1 MENNHKTAPKILL
14 HKGQGKDTPFQEQMQ
29 KVFLAFR
36 EQMQKVFL
44 AFREQPKTINMV
56 SLETGILRVNF
67 LYYVNELKRQNLI
80 RIVKEDI
87 CPISKHRA
95 YFYTTN
101 PDLFPSNIKPLN
113 NVRYEIK
120 P

>member
-1 MENNHKTAPKILL
+1 MENNHKTAHNLY
-14 HKGQGKDTPFQEQMQ
+14 KGQGKDTPFQEQMQ
-29 KVFLAFR
+29 KVFSAFYT
-36 EQMQKVFL
+36 
-44 AFREQPKTINMV
+44 QPKTINMV
-56 SLETGILRVNF
+56 SLETGILSVNLSHYIF
-67 LYYVNELKRQNLI
+67 EWQKQNLI

-101 PDLFPSNIKPLN
+101 PDFFPSNIKPLN
-113 NVRYEIK
+113 TVCYEIK

>member
-14 HKGQGKDTPFQEQMQ
+14 HKGQGKDTPFQ
-29 KVFLAFR
+29 